1 MGCPNKRQV
10 RAGRNVTYRRHRVV
24 YLGHRVEADAESSH
38 CEHEVTGSRVVRGEM
53 DAATSAGGYISCERA
68 IVFHHVTVALAGL
81 NPTHASTPPC
91 VLVPRSST
99 DPCLSRR
106 ALLDRPRT

>member
-1 MGCPNKRQV
+1 
-10 RAGRNVTYRRHRVV
+10 
-24 YLGHRVEADAESSH
+24 
-38 CEHEVTGSRVVRGEM
+38 M

-81 NPTHASTPPC
+81 NPRQASTPPW

-99 DPCLSRR
+99 DPCHSRR
-106 ALLDRPRT
+106 PFSRPPANVTFGPSHHHGADLIGNPYTVGR